1 MKQIF
6 SNITQVVGNT
16 PLVRLNKIAQ
26 DVPATI
32 LVKLEFLNPAFSIK
46 DRIGIAMLDQAEKEK
61 KIHHHSVIIEPTSGN
76 TGIALAFACAAKGY
90 RLILTMPDSMSI
102 ERQKLLKFLGA
113 EVVLTQGILG
123 MQGAIDKA
131 NALSL
136 EIPHSFI
143 PMQFENPANVDIH
156 YQTTAQEIWRDTQGD
171 IDVFVAGVG
180 TGGTLTG
187 VASFLKE
194 KNSKIKIIALEPEE
208 SAVLSGQ
215 KAGMHQIQGIG
226 AGFIPKIL
234 QQSLIDEVI
243 RVPSKQA
250 GMISRLLA
258 KKEGILAGISSGANV
273 WGALEL
279 AKRIEF
285 KHKTIVTVLPSASER
300 YLSTWLF
307 EKTEN

>member
-26 DVPATI
+26 DAPATI

-46 DRIGIAMLDQAEKEK
+46 DRISIAMLDQAEKEK